1 MATTKYNS
9 ICISTEKVTPSAK
22 KFPVAFWLIV
32 KGLWLFHYKSVVQ
45 DRKCFKCSVHKLMRN
60 RKERLRPD
68 GPPRTKV
75 EVIDS
80 LLLSYDRNNDKWFR
94 KEEAKSNLFVNIQD
108 GDCEV
113 CEVCDT
119 EWWDYFGRTCRYTEE
134 DIGVT
139 RWNHK
144 GSGLLSMGMITIFLS
159 ASFYDNILNM
169 EKMWGHS
176 EEIINLIN
184 KLCLLTL
191 LASYFLVAL
200 LSKLR
205 SHMKGDVPCLAWA
218 TTWNVRYLIK
228 RAQLLD
234 LPSKGMP
241 GKYFLFLCMLWP
253 FLNSCYRAIIYFY
266 LSECDF
272 DSHVVTTAL
281 FGIIMMETWG
291 LFVYLIYFIRVSF
304 QRQFSLILVYLRDFE
319 GHIDRCRGAILCAF
333 ADYNLFKTFCNGYFL
348 LTFPVVVI
356 GVTSHITWQYLL
368 YQVCA
373 TDSPIMKTQNF
384 LRWLG
389 LSEISMALF
398 LYIFASG
405 GMSVNYL
412 GLQLHSNV
420 LKLKSAAH
428 ALFWDEIVQV
438 VDTTNRGSQLLY
450 LSVFFSTVGIFMSLQ
465 FNNQDVTYMNARYNT
480 TNMTIC

>member
-1 MATTKYNS
+1 
-9 ICISTEKVTPSAK
+9 
-22 KFPVAFWLIV
+22 
-32 KGLWLFHYKSVVQ
+32 
-45 DRKCFKCSVHKLMRN
+45 
-60 RKERLRPD
+60 
-68 GPPRTKV
+68 
-75 EVIDS
+75 
-80 LLLSYDRNNDKWFR
+80 
-94 KEEAKSNLFVNIQD
+94 
-108 GDCEV
+108 
-113 CEVCDT
+113 
-119 EWWDYFGRTCRYTEE
+119 
-134 DIGVT
+134 
-139 RWNHK
+139 
-144 GSGLLSMGMITIFLS
+144 
-159 ASFYDNILNM
+159 
-169 EKMWGHS
+169 
-176 EEIINLIN
+176 
-184 KLCLLTL
+184 
-191 LASYFLVAL
+191 
-200 LSKLR
+200 
-205 SHMKGDVPCLAWA
+205 
-218 TTWNVRYLIK
+218 
-228 RAQLLD
+228 
-234 LPSKGMP
+234 MP

-266 LSECDF
+266 LSECEF

-348 LTFPVVVI
+348 LTFPVIVI
-356 GVTSHITWQYLL
+356 GLTSHITWQYLL

-373 TDSPIMKTQNF
+373 TDLSIMKTQNF
-384 LRWLG
+384 LRWLV

-465 FNNQDVTYMNARYNT
+465 FNDQDVTYMNARYNT
-480 TNMTIC
+480 TNMTICWSWVDKVSPLLKSEAKSINSILGLMIEVFVLINFFIQQPYVALYCISYNTIEYITHNCMHQLLLI